1 MRSLFTSQF
10 GGFHL
15 ISVLVVK
22 SYRLLM
28 NARLLCLRCDM
39 RPGVIRYTVL
49 NNGSC
54 FRCSALQARVPSQVV
69 PSEAFSQIF
78 PTGSGRNA
86 RCSFCR
92 SNTTPP
98 PRILEPSSFT
108 FTLTSAW
115 DGPPHQ

>member
-15 ISVLVVK
+15 IIVLVVK

-39 RPGVIRYTVL
+39 RPGVIRYTAL

-54 FRCSALQARVPSQVV
+54 FRCSALQARVPI
-69 PSEAFSQIF
+69 PIF
-78 PTGSGRNA
+78 LTASGRNA
-86 RCSFCR
+86 RWFA
-92 SNTTPP
+92 
-98 PRILEPSSFT
+98 LQPSSFT

-115 DGPPHQ
+115 DGPPHE